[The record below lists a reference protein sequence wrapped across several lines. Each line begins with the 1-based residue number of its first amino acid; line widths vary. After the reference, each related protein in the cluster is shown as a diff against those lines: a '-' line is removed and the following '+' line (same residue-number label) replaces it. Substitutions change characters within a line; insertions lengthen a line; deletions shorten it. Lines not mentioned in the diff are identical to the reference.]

1 MDTFQEGDYTPFS
14 QKQKRKVSKMSL
26 LELFI
31 DVDDFLQVFLPMW
44 MEQLLASGNVQRCRE
59 TQLSMSEIMTIVIH
73 FHQSSYRNFKA
84 YYLGHV
90 QKYLHTEFPD
100 LVSYNRFVELMP
112 RTVIPL
118 LAYMRTRK
126 GACTGISFVDSTPLK
141 ACHNLR
147 IKRHKVFTGLADR
160 GKTSMGWFFGFKLHL
175 VVNEL
180 GEILAFQLTSGNV
193 DDRKP
198 VPKMSEALFGKL
210 FGDRGYIS
218 KDLFFEL
225 YERGL
230 MLITSLR
237 KNMKNKLMCLD
248 DKLLLRKRSIIE
260 TINDQLKNI
269 SQIEHSRHRSFP
281 NFIVN
286 LLAGLI
292 AYTFQPKKPAIK
304 FSHQH
309 LQALAS
315 C

>member
-1 MDTFQEGDYTPFS
+1 
-14 QKQKRKVSKMSL
+14 MSL

-31 DVDDFLQVFLPMW
+31 DVDDFWQVFHPIWKQQMLS
-44 MEQLLASGNVQRCRE
+44 SGNIHRVRQ
-59 TQLSMSEIMTIVIH
+59 TQLSMSEIMTIIIH

-84 YYLGHV
+84 YYIEYV
-90 QKYLHTEFPD
+90 QKHLWSEFPD

-112 RTVIPL
+112 RALIPL
-118 LAYMRTRK
+118 LAYLRGRK
-126 GACTGISFVDSTPLK
+126 GTCTGISFIDSTPLI
-141 ACHNLR
+141 ACHNRR
-147 IKRHKVFTGLADR
+147 IQRHKVFSGLADR
-160 GKTSMGWFFGFKLHL
+160 GKTSMGWFYGFKLHL

-180 GEILAFQLTSGNV
+180 GEILAFQLTPGNV

-198 VPKMSEALFGKL
+198 VPKMSEKLFGKL

-218 KDLFFEL
+218 KKLFLEL
-225 YERGL
+225 YEQGL
-230 MLITSLR
+230 MLITTLR
-237 KNMKNKLMCLD
+237 KNMKNQLMCWD

-269 SQIEHSRHRSFP
+269 SQIEHTRHRSYP

-292 AYTFQPKKPAIK
+292 AYTFQPKKPAIN

-309 LQALAS
+309 IQALS
-315 C
+315 SV